1 MEVSSSKYMSRYI
14 AISVNLL
21 LYSNS
26 LVICEIVFNER
37 VALPLSCEMCAKIV
51 DAAASISTVI
61 DDSIVAIS
69 GFNMATTPEYLILE
83 LYKRYSEIGHPKR
96 IFVIS
101 DALPALPGRALDH
114 VAERLYS
121 EPGQDFLRGVLI
133 PFLAYSPWL
142 QKMIT
147 DNRIE
152 SYGWPLGIAAYWFRE
167 VASGRPGLITKIGLD
182 TFLDPRKEGGALNE
196 IGEKNMS
203 CKINIISIEG
213 EEYLL
218 YHAPKPD
225 YALIRATTA
234 DESGNLSMEDEG
246 MRGTT
251 FSIAQA
257 AKARPKQGTVMAQVR
272 WLTKSWTMNPRD
284 VDIPGPLVDFVTVA
298 PRQYHWQG
306 ATTEYDPRIS
316 FRIVPPI
323 TDELIRDIST
333 RSPLSKYERVIARRI
348 LLELERIFE
357 EKRAPILVNLGIGI
371 PAFVSSVAAEENV
384 TEFILTVLESGAW
397 GGIAL
402 SGPDFGLAMSPFA
415 LSTIP
420 DMFSNFEGGII
431 DAASLGFLQVDRE
444 GNVNPSML
452 PNRIFGPGGFPVIAG
467 GAPRTYFAG
476 AFTAGQA
483 KIDIVNGKVQIL
495 DDGPT
500 LKFVEKVFRVVFS
513 GHQAIKYGKEILY
526 VTERAVFSL
535 TKEGVILE
543 EVAPGIDI
551 DKDIIS
557 KMGFVPIHSSSVKQM
572 DERLFY
578 DGKMGAREKI
588 MQTLRK

>member
-1 MEVSSSKYMSRYI
+1 MFS
-14 AISVNLL
+14 
-21 LYSNS
+21 
-26 LVICEIVFNER
+26 
-37 VALPLSCEMCAKIV
+37 KIV
-51 DAAASISTVI
+51 DATTSLSTLKDNSV
-61 DDSIVAIS
+61 VAIS
-69 GFNMATTPEYLILE
+69 GFNMAITPEYLILE
-83 LYKRYSEIGHPKR
+83 LYKRYSEIGHPKG
-96 IFVIS
+96 IFIIS
-101 DALPALPGRALDH
+101 DALPALPGKALDQ
-114 VAERLYS
+114 VAERLYR
-121 EPGQDFLRGVLI
+121 EPDQDFLRGALI

-152 SYGWPLGIAAYWFRE
+152 SYAWPLGIAAYWFRE
-167 VASGRPGLITKIGLD
+167 VASGRPGLITKIGLE
-182 TFLDPRKEGGALNE
+182 TFLDPRIEGGALNDM
-196 IGEKNMS
+196 GRKNMS
-203 CKINIISIEG
+203 CKISVINIGE

-218 YHAPKPD
+218 YQAPKPD
-225 YALIRATTA
+225 CAIIRATTA
-234 DESGNLSMEDEG
+234 DEIGNLSMEDEG
-246 MRGTT
+246 MRGTC

-257 AKARPKQGTVMAQVR
+257 AKARPKQGMVMAQVR

-284 VDIPGPLVDFVTVA
+284 VDIPSPLVDYVIVA
-298 PRQYHWQG
+298 SKEYHWQG
-306 ATTEYDPRIS
+306 ATMEYDPRIS

-323 TDELIRDIST
+323 TDELISDITT
-333 RSPLSKYERVIARRI
+333 RSTPSKHEKIIARRV
-348 LLELERIFE
+348 LLELIKIFE

-371 PAFVSSVAAEENV
+371 PALVSTVAAEEKV
-384 TEFILTVLESGAW
+384 TEFIVTVLESGAW

-402 SGPDFGLAMSPFA
+402 SGPDFGLAISPFA

-431 DAASLGFLQVDRE
+431 DAASLGFLQVDKE

-476 AFTAGQA
+476 GFTAGQA
-483 KIDIVNGKVQIL
+483 KIEIENHKLQIME
-495 DDGPT
+495 DGPVG
-500 LKFVEKVFRVVFS
+500 KFVEKVFKTVFS
-513 GHQAIKYGKEILY
+513 GHQAIKYEKEILY
-526 VTERAVFSL
+526 VTERAVFRL
-535 TKEGVILE
+535 ARQGVVLE

-557 KMGFVPIHSSSVKQM
+557 KMSFVPIKDSSIKEM

-578 DGKMGAREKI
+578 DSKMGSRENI